1 MNSHV
6 FTPIK
11 IGPVTIKNRIALPSM
26 CVFFC
31 DPDGHMNDTFYDY
44 VEERVRGGAGLVII
58 PGSPHGKVSKGRPA
72 LSDDSYI
79 PDWEKLAAVTHKY
92 GASLFCQLHPAKF
105 QAGRG
110 MEVETP
116 MDYSEKQLSTLIRS
130 YAECA
135 RRCQK
140 AGADGVEIHGGHAHE
155 VAMFMSPFYNFRTDG
170 YGGDA
175 RGRARLPY
183 EIIQAIKELCGKD
196 YPVIMRI
203 SGNEYVEGGRDIKD
217 SAEICKILEGAGV
230 DAIHVTAGMPAS
242 DGYISAPMDVEDAFN
257 AEAAVYM
264 KSQVSVPVIA
274 VNRIVDIA
282 EAEAVIAGGK
292 ADMVAMARAQLAD
305 PELVN
310 KALGL
315 CDDPVRRCLGC
326 NQGCRDAAVYKK
338 IVCMQNP
345 FLGFSRERI
354 LAPVTKPK
362 KILIAGPAG
371 LEMAVDLVKR
381 GYLPEICE
389 KAPVPGGLIR
399 LAARTPKKENLNSIT
414 EYRVDYLKKHGVDIR
429 CNTLVDAGLIAAEKP
444 DVVVVA
450 TGSVPVVPS
459 IPGIRGQ
466 KVWLCDD
473 VLEGSIPDGE
483 HVAVLGGGLI
493 GCEIAD
499 LLAAM
504 GKRVELIDMITKLA
518 QDLNPSRRRFMLERM
533 SLLPINYHLGKKVTG
548 IDLPEVRIL
557 NEDGVSDL
565 IGDIDALVV
574 CAGRRPVDDLMK
586 LSETFPEIRFVNIGD
601 SRKAGLALNAI
612 HEAAVTACTL

>member
-1 MNSHV
+1 
-6 FTPIK
+6 
-11 IGPVTIKNRIALPSM
+11 
-26 CVFFC
+26 
-31 DPDGHMNDTFYDY
+31 
-44 VEERVRGGAGLVII
+44 
-58 PGSPHGKVSKGRPA
+58 
-72 LSDDSYI
+72 
-79 PDWEKLAAVTHKY
+79 
-92 GASLFCQLHPAKF
+92 
-105 QAGRG
+105 
-110 MEVETP
+110 

-315 CDDPVRRCLGC
+315 CDD
-326 NQGCRDAAVYKK
+326 
-338 IVCMQNP
+338 
-345 FLGFSRERI
+345 
-354 LAPVTKPK
+354 
-362 KILIAGPAG
+362 PAG